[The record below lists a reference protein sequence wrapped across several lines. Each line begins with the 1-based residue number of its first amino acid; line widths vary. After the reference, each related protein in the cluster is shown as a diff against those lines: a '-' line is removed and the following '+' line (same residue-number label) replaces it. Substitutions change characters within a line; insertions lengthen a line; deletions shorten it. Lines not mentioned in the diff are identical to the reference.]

1 MSISVLIVDDHQL
14 MRQGL
19 VALLEEQ
26 DDLDVVGEA
35 DSGRAA
41 VELARQ
47 HKPDVIVL
55 DIDMKDLNG
64 IDAAKQILSS
74 HPDIRILALTMHS
87 DQQYITGMLDAGAM
101 GFLPK
106 DSAFE
111 ELTRGIHS
119 LARGD
124 MYLSPTVTGTVL
136 KDYRERSEERRQ
148 GQHSQLTDRE
158 REVLQLVAE
167 GLSSKE
173 IASRLEIS
181 TNTVI
186 RHRQNIMESLG
197 LRTIAELTKY
207 AIRQGLTPLE

>member
-1 MSISVLIVDDHQL
+1 MTISVLIVDDHKL

-19 VALLEEQ
+19 VSMLDEDEQ
-26 DDLDVVGEA
+26 FHVVGEA
-35 DSGRAA
+35 DSGRQA
-41 VELARQ
+41 VAMAREC
-47 HKPDVIVL
+47 KPDVIVL

-74 HPDIRILALTMHS
+74 HPKIRILALTMHS
-87 DQQYITGMLDAGAM
+87 DQQYITGMLDVGAM

-111 ELTRGIHS
+111 ELARAIQCIS
-119 LARGD
+119 RGD
-124 MYLSPTVTGTVL
+124 MYLSPSVTSLVL
-136 KDYRERSEERRQ
+136 KDYKERSEKRQ
-148 GQHSQLTDRE
+148 QGRHSQLTDRE

-173 IASRLEIS
+173 IAAHLDI
-181 TNTVI
+181 TLNTVI
-186 RHRQNIMESLG
+186 RHRQNIMETLG
-197 LRTIAELTKY
+197 IRSIAGLTKY